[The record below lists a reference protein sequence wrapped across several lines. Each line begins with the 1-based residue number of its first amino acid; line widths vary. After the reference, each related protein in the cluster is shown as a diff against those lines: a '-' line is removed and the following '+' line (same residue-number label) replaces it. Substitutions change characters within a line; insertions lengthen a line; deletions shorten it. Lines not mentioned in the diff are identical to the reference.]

1 VIFAK
6 LAGLLGVWMKRSARQ
21 SELLIAAVL
30 SATALSCLEVR
41 ASGSASS
48 ASLPAAPSSPPS
60 TFVPQLPPPV
70 PGRAA
75 EAPAVLGVPANIS
88 VSPAAQRGTSSGLST
103 AAAPAAVGSKV
114 PTISSHAEQAALVL
128 GVLQNL
134 KPVGWT
140 PADTLVYS
148 APIAVVPS
156 AGPHDMVASLL
167 QDPASTQQPTAA
179 QSGLSIDRLSSEM
192 DAQKVA
198 MLQEFGCTSVF
209 SRSFQRGQRRLNV
222 RIFQFGSSEG
232 AFGAYSLLRQ
242 GATTVVQRGDASSE
256 DEQSISFW
264 QGHCFISVSGT
275 SQDDEESKNLVREIA
290 DKVSAVMRE
299 HSPLPAILQRLPQF
313 ERVRASERIVMGPQ
327 STRRFFPAPYLQS
340 VDFSRSRGAAIADY
354 QIQAPPDR
362 LKLLLIEYPTPQ
374 AALTAYYRY
383 TGNFEEH
390 TVEVAAPLGGA
401 ASVYRVNKNFLLCQT
416 RGSDLVIITGA
427 RKRESAMFLARYMF

>member
-21 SELLIAAVL
+21 SELLIAAL
-30 SATALSCLEVR
+30 LFATALSCLEVR

-48 ASLPAAPSSPPS
+48 AASLPAAPSSPPS

-75 EAPAVLGVPANIS
+75 DAPAVLGVPGTMS

-103 AAAPAAVGSKV
+103 AAAPAALGSNA
-114 PTISSHAEQAALVL
+114 PFASHAEQAALVL

-140 PADTLVYS
+140 SADTLVYS
-148 APIAVVPS
+148 APIAAAPS

-167 QDPASTQQPTAA
+167 QDPAAPQQPAA

-209 SRSFQRGQRRLNV
+209 SRSFQRGQRRLTV
-222 RIFQFGSSEG
+222 RIFQFASSEG

-264 QGHCFISVSGT
+264 QGRCFISVSGT
-275 SQDDEESKNLVREIA
+275 SQDDDESKNLVRDIA

-299 HSPLPAILQRLPQF
+299 HAPLPAILQRLPQF

-390 TVEVAAPLGGA
+390 TVEVAAPFGGA

-416 RGSDLVIITGA
+416 RGSELVIITGA